1 MSFSEIFANF
11 GDNVIIKHRKLVV
24 ASFLVFFLFSLA
36 GLKRIVFD
44 NSYASMLD
52 KDNPIN
58 VQNRD
63 FQKYFGN
70 GDFAFIMVEAPNT
83 TAPNVLRQIQSL
95 TIALEDSLPFVKE
108 VKSFSNLEF
117 LSADAEAIS
126 IDKLMPDDVI
136 PESDSA
142 IASLRNRIV
151 SKKMYLDR
159 LTNKELTQAGIFI
172 SFETLGDSVYV
183 KKKTDNIFSSDILKS
198 EEVEGKDL
206 SGYRLQKNPL
216 MLIAPS
222 LDYILDKHKNEYC
235 SFSSTGVP
243 VISYNVNTILTK
255 EAAKS
260 FVMTLIIIV
269 GILAFLYRSTREVVA
284 PLCVILSSV
293 LMTFG
298 IIGWLGFVVT
308 TFALIVAL
316 LLMVISVSYSIHVI
330 NHFRKSLDI
339 DGNRKNAIRYTYL
352 HSGWAC
358 LLSAITTM
366 VGFASFVFVDMVP
379 VRNLGVTSAI
389 GVVIVYCLTMFML
402 PVLLSYGKDK
412 KNNKSQYKH
421 AFGVIEKFPVFSIT
435 HTKPI
440 LITTILL
447 LVVSGYMVTRIK
459 ADTDFINLFGEKNA
473 FVRDANKCTQN
484 LGSLYSYEVLIELP
498 EEGMAKTPEV
508 LMAEETLDSL
518 INTFPTTKFTTSVN
532 DLIKDVNQTL
542 HSGDSSYFR
551 IPEDPNLLSQYLLL
565 YEIAGGTELEK
576 CVDLDYKR
584 IRHSVRI
591 RRSTT
596 DLQHDFDKIV
606 SFGQKIFPEG
616 TQISIV
622 GDMSVFLRAVSSLV
636 KGQVISLVF
645 SFIGIFIV
653 LLLVFR
659 SFRVAS
665 VIMIP
670 NVIPVFF
677 IGGVMGV
684 MGITLNLQ
692 TIVAAPVIMG
702 LAVDDTIHYVVSLKN
717 VFKKT
722 GDYKQASI
730 TTFKRV
736 GNGIIYTS
744 IILFA
749 GFLTFFFTPVVS
761 LHNISLLL
769 VVGVVVALFAD
780 LLLTPALFTYFK
792 ALGKEK

>member
-1 MSFSEIFANF
+1 MRVSEKFAGF
-11 GDNVIIKHRKLVV
+11 GDKVIIKHRGLVLV
-24 ASFLVFFLFSLA
+24 SFLVLFLFSIV
-36 GLKRIVFD
+36 GLKRIVLD

-58 VQNRD
+58 VQNRY
-63 FQKYFGN
+63 FQEYFGN
-70 GDFAFIMVEAPNT
+70 GDFAFIMVVASNT
-83 TAPNVLRQIQSL
+83 TDPNVLRQIQSL
-95 TIALEDSLPFVKE
+95 TTALEDSLPFVKD

-117 LSADAEAIS
+117 LSADDDAIS
-126 IDKLMPDDVI
+126 VDKLIPDGEI

-142 IASLRNRIV
+142 IAALRNRIV
-151 SKKMYLDR
+151 SKKMYLDK
-159 LTNKELTQAGIFI
+159 LTNKELTQSGIFI
-172 SFETLGDSVYV
+172 SFDTLGDTVYV
-183 KKKTDNIFSSDILKS
+183 KKKSENIFSFDIVKSD
-198 EEVEGKDL
+198 EVDGKDL
-206 SGYRLQKNPL
+206 SDYRLQKNPL

-222 LDYILDKHKNEYC
+222 LDYILEKHKNEYC

-243 VISYNVNTILTK
+243 VISYNVNSILTK

-260 FVMTLIIIV
+260 FVLTLVIIV

-298 IIGWLGFVVT
+298 IIGWLGIVVT

-316 LLMVISVSYSIHVI
+316 LLMVISVSYSIHII
-330 NHFRKSLDI
+330 NHFRKSLDT
-339 DGNRKNAIRYTYL
+339 DGDRMNAVHYTYL

-358 LLSAITTM
+358 MLSAITTM
-366 VGFASFVFVDMVP
+366 VGFVSFVFVDMVP
-379 VRNLGVTSAI
+379 VRNLGITSAI
-389 GVVIVYCLTMFML
+389 GVAIVYCLTIFIL
-402 PVLLSYGKDK
+402 PVLLSYGK
-412 KNNKSQYKH
+412 NKETPVSQYKH
-421 AFGVIEKFPVFSIT
+421 SFLEVEKFPIFSIN
-435 HTKPI
+435 HAKPI
-440 LITTILL
+440 FITTLL
-447 LVVSGYMVTRIK
+447 LVVGFGYMVTKIK
-459 ADTDFINLFGEKNA
+459 ADTDFINLFGEENA

-484 LGSLYSYEVLIELP
+484 LGSLYSYEVFIELP
-498 EEGMAKTPEV
+498 EAGMAKTPEV
-508 LMAEETLDSL
+508 LMAEDRLDSL
-518 INTFPTTKFTTSVN
+518 INTFPITKFTSSVN

-542 HSGDSSYFR
+542 HSDDSTYFR

-596 DLQHDFDKIV
+596 DLQYDFDKIV
-606 SFGQKIFPEG
+606 SFGQKVFPEG

-636 KGQVISLVF
+636 KGQVLSLIF

-653 LLLVFR
+653 LLGVFR
-659 SFRVAS
+659 SFREAF

-677 IGGVMGV
+677 IGGVMGA

-702 LAVDDTIHYVVSLKN
+702 LAVDDTIHYVVFLSN

-722 GDYKQASI
+722 KDYKQASI

-736 GNGIIYTS
+736 GNGIINTS
-744 IILFA
+744 IILFV
-749 GFLTFFFTPVVS
+749 GFLTFFFTPVIS

-769 VVGVVVALFAD
+769 VVGIVVALFAD
-780 LLLTPALFTYFK
+780 LLLTPALFSCFK
-792 ALGKEK
+792 ALGKEN